1 MAIRRPA
8 IASSDW
14 LFQDFLYDQPDPETE
29 ERYIQVKWDGS
40 EYTRTSQTYDYSNP
54 PFQGSDQKGGHIVAQ
69 LDYTVVDKLITI
81 TGWNSNWRDEYPLR
95 LAINY
100 LKNCLYTQGK
110 GYVIRVVGDEVY
122 KQDGTPVPVAS
133 KNPDA
138 FWVSENFFPL
148 TNEPYD
154 YLMR

>member
-8 IASSDW
+8 IASPEW
-14 LFQDFLYDQPDPETE
+14 LFQDFLFNQPDPETE
-29 ERYIQVKWDGS
+29 ERYIQVKWDGE
-40 EYTRTSQTYDYSNP
+40 EYTRVSQSFDYSNP
-54 PFQGSDQKGGHIVAQ
+54 PFQGSEQRGGHIVAQ
-69 LDYTVVDKLITI
+69 LDYTIVDELVTI
-81 TGWNSNWRDEYPLR
+81 TSWNFNWQDEWPLR

-100 LKNCLYTQGK
+100 LKNCLYPQFK

-122 KQDGTPVPVAS
+122 SQDGTPIPVAN

-138 FWVSENFFPL
+138 FWVSENFLPL